1 MAIRPDYLVRETGQ
15 NLIRNWLLST
25 ATVLIVTVSLTMLG
39 ITVLVGYFGLDN
51 AFVRWNNDVSFI
63 VYMDSTATQPQ
74 IDAIG
79 AELKA
84 SKLVDTVEYY
94 DTNKTWDLFV
104 KIFKQTNPEMVS
116 STKREDLPTSFRV
129 KPSNPDA
136 SVVREMA
143 ASYRPK
149 TGVYDVDFPA
159 EQVRTVQRAAE
170 RIRLWLLVGVIA
182 LLIASVVL
190 IFIAIQ
196 TAVFSRRREIEVM
209 RLVGATNW
217 FIRIPFL
224 VEGVIQGLVGGLL
237 AAGFTW
243 VLGTAWKSAGASM
256 KNSLLA
262 QFLWQP
268 GQALL
273 TYGALIAIGS
283 FVGAVGSA
291 LSVSWYLRV

>member
-1 MAIRPDYLVRETGQ
+1 
-15 NLIRNWLLST
+15 
-25 ATVLIVTVSLTMLG
+25 
-39 ITVLVGYFGLDN
+39 
-51 AFVRWNNDVSFI
+51 
-63 VYMDSTATQPQ
+63 
-74 IDAIG
+74 
-79 AELKA
+79 
-84 SKLVDTVEYY
+84 
-94 DTNKTWDLFV
+94 
-104 KIFKQTNPEMVS
+104 MVS

-243 VLGTAWKSAGASM
+243 VLGSAWKSAGASM